1 MAKHK
6 NSSRERW
13 LKEAKK
19 VVIKN
24 GVEAI
29 NIDKI
34 SKKLGV
40 AKTSFYH
47 FFESKEKFLELL
59 FQSGIQDGTDRVIK
73 EISALDPEENKVDK
87 LIEIVFGKN
96 LPNELF
102 MRRLR
107 TYGGMHSQRTSR
119 LIKETEYQREE
130 FFKNLL
136 VESGVE
142 ETQASEKAHFFYTY
156 ILGLYERIYAD
167 PDILK
172 DKQKLYDRLHRI
184 LDCTEK

>member
-1 MAKHK
+1 MTKHK

-13 LKEAKK
+13 IKEAKK
-19 VVIKN
+19 EVIKN

-29 NIDKI
+29 NIDNM

-47 FFESKEKFLELL
+47 FFNSKSEFLELL
-59 FQSGIQDGTDRVIK
+59 FDSGIKEGTDNVIDLIYAT
-73 EISALDPEENKVDK
+73 EPENRIDK
-87 LIEIVFGKN
+87 LIEIVFFKN
-96 LPNELF
+96 LNFELF
-102 MRRLR
+102 LRRLR
-107 TYGGMHSQRTSR
+107 TYGLQTKTVAR
-119 LIKETEYQREE
+119 LIQDIENRREE

-136 VESGVE
+136 VESGIE

-156 ILGLYERIYAD
+156 SLGLYERIYVD

-184 LDCTEK
+184 IDCID

>member
-29 NIDKI
+29 NIDEM

-47 FFESKEKFLELL
+47 FFKSKEKFLDLL
-59 FQSGIQDGTDRVIK
+59 FKSGIEDGTENVINQIY
-73 EISALDPEENKVDK
+73 EIDPSENRVDK
-87 LIEIVFGKN
+87 LIEIVFGEN
-96 LPNELF
+96 LEIELF

-107 TYGGMHSQRTSR
+107 TYGMHSKGVSK
-119 LIKETEYQREE
+119 LIKDTENRRLV

-136 VESGVE
+136 VESGIKE
-142 ETQASEKAHFFYTY
+142 SQASEKAHFFYTY
-156 ILGLYERIYAD
+156 SLGLYERFYAD

-172 DKQKLYDRLHRI
+172 DKQKIYDRLHKLLNCI
-184 LDCTEK
+184 E